1 MKQKYKPRGTLLAAL
16 DIGSHKVACL
26 IGQVIDDEGNVEVLG
41 VGYQA
46 SRGVKN
52 GNIVDLE
59 AADISIRQTVHSA
72 ENMVAEAMKG
82 YPLRDIILNVP
93 GTQTK
98 SANLSISIEIAGQ
111 MVTHNDIQRSLSN
124 AQEQVGEENYE
135 LIHTIA
141 ANCRI
146 DGNDGIKDPVGMTG
160 NNLEMDVH
168 LISADLTAL
177 RNTAN
182 CVENSHLDIAALC
195 SSSYA
200 AGLASL
206 VEDEMDLGCTVIDMG
221 AGTTSFSVFQQG
233 AAIYTD
239 SIPIGGWHITNDIA
253 QGLGCSNADAERL
266 KTLYGSA
273 MVTNSDENE
282 LIDVPKLGEE
292 DQHAPNHVPR
302 SLLIGIIQPRL
313 EEILEMIRER
323 LEQNKYGKSVSRR
336 VVLTGG
342 GSQLPGLRD
351 LVQIVLDKQARLGR
365 PIRISGL
372 PDAVSG
378 PAFSTTAGLLTYYVS
393 HGHEMPAAIMADADS
408 LPILVRFK
416 RWWKENW

>member
-1 MKQKYKPRGTLLAAL
+1 MKQKHKPRGTLLAAL

-26 IGQVIDDEGNVEVLG
+26 IGRVIDDNGGIEVLG

-46 SRGVKN
+46 SKGVKS
-52 GNIVDLE
+52 GAIVDLE
-59 AADISIRQTVHSA
+59 SADNAIRQTVHSA

-98 SANLSISIEIAGQ
+98 SDNLSISIQIDGQ
-111 MVTHNDIQRSLSN
+111 AVTNNDVQRALSK
-124 AQEQVGEENYE
+124 AQDQVADSNRE
-135 LIHTIA
+135 LIHTISV
-141 ANCRI
+141 NCRI
-146 DGNDGIKDPVGMTG
+146 DGSDGIRDPSGMTG
-160 NNLEMDVH
+160 DTLDMDVH
-168 LISADLTAL
+168 LISGDLGPL

-200 AGLASL
+200 SGLASL

-221 AGTTSFSVFQQG
+221 AGTTSFAVFQQG
-233 AAIYTD
+233 AVIYTD
-239 SIPIGGWHITNDIA
+239 SIPLGGWNITNDIA
-253 QGLGCSNADAERL
+253 QGLGCSNGNAERL

-273 MVTNSDENE
+273 MVTSSDESE
-282 LIDVPKLGEE
+282 LIDVPKLGDA
-292 DQHAPNHVPR
+292 DQHTPNHVPR

-323 LEQNKYGKSVSRR
+323 LEKSEHGKPVSRR

-351 LVQIVLDKQARLGR
+351 LAQIVLDKQVRLGR
-365 PIRISGL
+365 PIRIGGL

-378 PAFSTTAGLLTYYVS
+378 PAFSTTAGLLTYLVS
-393 HGHEMPAAIMADADS
+393 HSHEMPAEIMANADS
-408 LPILVRFK
+408 GSVLERLK